1 MSEDEEI
8 AILRTLFADPA
19 PNLSRDAA
27 KLRAE
32 GALGD
37 VLDVVRRGLWV
48 LDEWVRRSIATAFVQ
63 HRAGYYAAANG
74 SAFRALWPIDLRPE
88 EPALPLPPTEDLTV
102 EDLKAELE
110 NLRNL
115 QVKP

>member
-1 MSEDEEI
+1 MSEDQEI

-37 VLDVVRRGLWV
+37 VLDVVGRGLWV
-48 LDEWVRRSIATAFVQ
+48 FDEWVRRAIATGFVQ
-63 HRAGYYAAANG
+63 LRAGYYTAANG
-74 SAFRALWPIDLRPE
+74 SAFRALWPIDRRPE
-88 EPALPLPPTEDLTV
+88 EPVMPLQPTHDLTV

-115 QVKP
+115 QVKS

>member
-19 PNLSRDAA
+19 PNQSRDAA

-37 VLDVVRRGLWV
+37 VLDLVGRELWV
-48 LDEWVRRSIATAFVQ
+48 FDEWVRRAIATGFVQ
-63 HRAGYYAAANG
+63 LRAGHYAAANG

-88 EPALPLPPTEDLTV
+88 EPVLPLPAMQDLTV
-102 EDLKAELE
+102 DDLKAELAS
-110 NLRNL
+110 LRSL
-115 QVKP
+115 QTKA